1 MAISEQQPGPDQAQ
15 PEEHGASVRAAARW
29 LVTSYAA
36 LAALLV
42 AGIQLKD
49 VASVTPDWQLAT
61 ALLAVLV
68 ALLATSTVIVS
79 ASRVLIAPALTWNDL
94 VRRETSE
101 MTRRPATPAEIL
113 DETPPKQ
120 DPLLAELKWFTQIQP
135 VQFTSPR
142 DLREKLSAA
151 RADLDSN
158 PSDGLRE
165 QVLQYEQAAQACL
178 QQANAWQSRQL
189 YEKLITLLK
198 RSSTV
203 IAVCILI
210 FLWASRPP
218 EQPPKVTKP
227 FPVTIYVQGS
237 KAAITAAKLD
247 AACARQELK
256 GWAVNGDIN
265 APEVV
270 TEPKGAC
277 PASRFTVSEE
287 LGIAVPIK
295 AK

>member
-1 MAISEQQPGPDQAQ
+1 MAIYEQQTGADQVQ
-15 PEEHGASVRAAARW
+15 QEDHGASVRGAARW

-49 VASVTPDWQLAT
+49 VSSITSEWRLAV
-61 ALLAVLV
+61 ALLAVLI
-68 ALLATSTVIVS
+68 ALLATSTVIVA

-94 VRRETSE
+94 VRRETKE
-101 MTRRPATPAEIL
+101 MTGRPTTPAAIL

-120 DPLLAELKWFTQIQP
+120 DPLLTELKWFTQIQP

-151 RADLDSN
+151 REDLSNN

-178 QQANAWQSRQL
+178 QQANAWWSRQL
-189 YEKLITLLK
+189 YERLITLLK
-198 RSSTV
+198 WSSTV
-203 IAVCILI
+203 IAVCILV

-218 EQPPKVTKP
+218 EEPAKVSKP
-227 FPVTIYVQGS
+227 FPVTVYLQGS
-237 KAAITAAKLD
+237 TAAITAAKLD
-247 AACARQELK
+247 AACVRQVLS
-256 GWAVNGDIN
+256 GWAVDGKIN
-265 APEVV
+265 EPEVV
-270 TEPKGAC
+270 TQPRGAC
-277 PASRFTVSEE
+277 PASRFTVSDE
-287 LGIAVPIK
+287 LGVAVPAA